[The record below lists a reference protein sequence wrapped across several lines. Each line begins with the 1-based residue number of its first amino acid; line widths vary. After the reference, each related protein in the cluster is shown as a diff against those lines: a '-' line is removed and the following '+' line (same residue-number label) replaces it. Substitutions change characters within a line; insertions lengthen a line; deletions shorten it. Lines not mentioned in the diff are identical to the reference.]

1 MDEIMEKPA
10 VLTVKEAA
18 AYLRI
23 GRGHCYEMVREG
35 RIPAIRL
42 GKRLL
47 VPKNPVSRLGREPDR
62 PQRWNSAVPHQPP
75 VGRAAG
81 LLRARGRY
89 LVRHMQQLAAWR
101 LDLQQGHLWGDRGRQ
116 QRLPGRQ

>member
-1 MDEIMEKPA
+1 MPEFMEEPA

-47 VPKNPVSRLGREPDR
+47 IPKRALDEMLETR
-62 PQRWNSAVPHQPP
+62 PAE
-75 VGRAAG
+75 
-81 LLRARGRY
+81 
-89 LVRHMQQLAAWR
+89 
-101 LDLQQGHLWGDRGRQ
+101 
-116 QRLPGRQ
+116 